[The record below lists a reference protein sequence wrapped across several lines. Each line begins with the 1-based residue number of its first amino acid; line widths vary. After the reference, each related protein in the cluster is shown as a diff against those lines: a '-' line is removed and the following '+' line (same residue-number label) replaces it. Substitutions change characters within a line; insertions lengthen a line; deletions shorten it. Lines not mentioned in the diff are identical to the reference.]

1 MSEPHTSVVQG
12 GASLVGGLIVLAGPQ
27 LGPWLAVLAASF
39 VGSLWTLGAA
49 DTQDKTR
56 AVLLLVRVNLTALVL
71 TGCAS
76 VPVVSYNLLPYE
88 YALPA
93 MAFALGAIG
102 AHYKGLIDWAI
113 GQAKAKVG
121 GGQ

>member
-1 MSEPHTSVVQG
+1 MSEPQATMVQG

-27 LGPWLAVLAASF
+27 LGPWLAVIAASF

-49 DTQDKTR
+49 DTQDKWR
-56 AVLLLVRVNLTALVL
+56 AGLLLLRVNLTALVL

-76 VPVVSYNLLPYE
+76 VPVVSYNLLPHE

-93 MAFALGAIG
+93 MAFTLGAIG
-102 AHYKGLIDWAI
+102 AHYKGLIEWAI
-113 GQAKAKVG
+113 GTAKHKVG

>member
-1 MSEPHTSVVQG
+1 MSEPQATVVQG

-39 VGSLWTLGAA
+39 VGSLWTLGGSETQSRLHAA
-49 DTQDKTR
+49 
-56 AVLLLVRVNLTALVL
+56 LLLLRVNLTALVL
-71 TGCAS
+71 TGCVS
-76 VPVVSYNLLPYE
+76 VPVVSYNLLPHE

-93 MAFALGAIG
+93 IAFALGAIG
-102 AHYKGLIDWAI
+102 THYKGLIEWAI
-113 GQAKAKVG
+113 GAAKNWVG

>member
-1 MSEPHTSVVQG
+1 MSEPHTTVVQG
-12 GASLVGGLIVLAGPQ
+12 GASLVGGLIVLAGPE

-49 DTQDKTR
+49 DTQDKAR
-56 AVLLLVRVNLTALVL
+56 AFLLLLRVNLTALAL
-71 TGCAS
+71 TGCVS

-93 MAFALGAIG
+93 VAFCLGAIG
-102 AHYKGLIDWAI
+102 AHYKSLIEWAI
-113 GQAKAKVG
+113 GRAKARAG